1 MHDPAPARR
10 PDDPTHRRVSRIC
23 LPAMTLL
30 VGLAACAPPDS
41 PTEGLVAMDY
51 PEARRSDHVDTYFGT
66 EVADPYRWF
75 EDLDSE
81 ETAAWVAAQNE
92 LSRPSLE
99 SIPGRQWIQDRLTA
113 IWDHERYGQPRK
125 EGGRYFYSKNDGLQN
140 QSVLYV
146 TESLDDDGRVL
157 LDPNTFREDGTV
169 SLAGMSISPDATYLA
184 YARSDGGSD
193 WDTWHLREVATGRD
207 LDDVIGLTKFTGA
220 AWTADEEG
228 FFYSRY
234 PEGPDGKGDD
244 QQAVKIYYHRLGTP
258 QAEDRLVYEIPE
270 HPQRNPYAYVTDDG
284 RLLILNIQEGYLTNA
299 VHYQRLE
306 GGGATGGEVVKLL
319 DEWDALYSFVG
330 NDGDVLY
337 FETNLDAPRNRVI
350 AIDLARPSVKREVI
364 PEAEDTLRSVSMV
377 GGRLIA
383 NYLKDARASVR
394 VFGAD
399 GALVREIELPGLG
412 SVGGFGGE
420 WDDPE
425 TFYTF
430 TSYTVPGSIYRYD
443 VATGESALWRQ
454 PEIDADLDAFET
466 EQVFYTSKDGTR
478 VPMFLVHRK
487 GIEKTGNH
495 PTLLYGYGGFNS
507 PQTPGFSLSRLVW
520 LEMGGVLAVANL
532 RGGGEYGKEW
542 HLAGTK
548 LQKQNV
554 FDDFIAAAEWLIE
567 NGWTKTERL
576 AIQGGS
582 NGGLL
587 VGAVI
592 NQRPELFGAALP
604 AVGVMDMLRYH
615 TASANARNWSTDYG
629 LSENEDEL
637 RAQLVYSPVHN
648 VRDGV
653 CYPPTLVTTADH
665 DDRVVPWHSFKF
677 GAAMQHAQGCANPI
691 LVRVETRA
699 GHGAGTPT
707 WMQIEQLADQWA
719 FLARHLGMQVGP
731 GAGSFE

>member
-1 MHDPAPARR
+1 MSLPAPCRR
-10 PDDPTHRRVSRIC
+10 CRSV
-23 LPAMTLL
+23 AALL
-30 VGLAACAPPDS
+30 LLGLAACAPRDTP
-41 PTEGLVAMDY
+41 PETLVPMDY
-51 PEARRSDHVDTYFGT
+51 PEARRSDHVDTYFGA

-75 EDLDSE
+75 EDLDSP

-92 LSRPSLE
+92 LSRPYLE

-113 IWDHERYGQPRK
+113 IWDHERYGLPFK

-140 QSVLYV
+140 QSVWYV
-146 TESLDDDGRVL
+146 TDSLDVDGTLL
-157 LDPNTFREDGTV
+157 LDPNGFREDGTV
-169 SLAGMSISPDATYLA
+169 SLAGLSVSPDATYAA

-193 WDTWHLREVATGRD
+193 WDTWHVREVATGRD
-207 LDDVIGLTKFTGA
+207 TGDVIAFTKFTGA
-220 AWTADEEG
+220 SWSPDERG
-228 FFYSRY
+228 FYYSRY

-244 QQAVKIYYHRLGTP
+244 QQAVKVYYHRLGSA
-258 QAEDRLVYEIPE
+258 QGDDELVYEIPD
-270 HPQRNPYAYVTDDG
+270 HPRRNPYASVTDDG
-284 RLLILNIQEGYLTNA
+284 RFLIVNIQEGYLTNA
-299 VHYQRLE
+299 VHYQRL
-306 GGGATGGEVVKLL
+306 GTDGRRGEVVELL
-319 DEWDALYSFVG
+319 DEWDALYSFIG

-350 AIDLARPSVKREVI
+350 AIDLANPAVKREVI
-364 PEAEDTLRSVSMV
+364 PEAEDTLRSASMV
-377 GGRLIA
+377 GGHLVA
-383 NYLKDARASVR
+383 EYLKDARALVK
-394 VFGAD
+394 VFTPAGE
-399 GALVREIELPGLG
+399 LVREVELPGLG
-412 SVGGFGGE
+412 SAGGFGGK

-443 VATGESALWRQ
+443 VATGESTLWRR

-487 GIEKTGNH
+487 GIEKTGDH

-554 FDDFIAAAEWLIE
+554 FDDFVAAAEWLIA
-567 NGWTKTERL
+567 NGWTKTARL
-576 AIQGGS
+576 AVQGGS

-592 NQRPELFGAALP
+592 TQRPELFGAALP

-629 LSENEDEL
+629 LSENEDEF
-637 RAQLVYSPVHN
+637 RAQLAYSPVHN
-648 VRDGV
+648 LREGT

-677 GAAMQHAQGCANPI
+677 GAAMQHAQGCSNPI

-707 WMQIEQLADQWA
+707 WMQIEQIADQWV
-719 FLARHLGMQVGP
+719 FLAKHLGMP
-731 GAGSFE
+731 LPPAAGSDPE